1 MSGLN
6 RERRQDELLFTA
18 DSLADIDSH
27 DGRNWGDEHFAHA
40 MTLAFDAVL
49 EM

>member
-1 MSGLN
+1 MRKVVFG
-6 RERRQDELLFTA
+6 QLLFTA

-27 DGRNWGDEHFAHA
+27 DGRNWGDKHFAYA

-49 EM
+49 EV

>member
-1 MSGLN
+1 M
-6 RERRQDELLFTA
+6 RRVVFGQLLFIA

-27 DGRNWGDEHFAHA
+27 DGRNWGDEYFAYA

-49 EM
+49 EV